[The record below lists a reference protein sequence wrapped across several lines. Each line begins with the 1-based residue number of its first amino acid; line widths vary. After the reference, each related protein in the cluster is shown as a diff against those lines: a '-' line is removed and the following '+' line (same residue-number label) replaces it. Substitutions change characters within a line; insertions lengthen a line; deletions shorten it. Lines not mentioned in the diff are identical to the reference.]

1 MFMIMYSHN
10 LSSLSEAEATRRDVH
25 NSNMSLVAATPG
37 QYWTV
42 HCHRGNVSSLLCG
55 IAQVLVRIEKSVC
68 EGEVV
73 SYGIRIVAGV

>member
-1 MFMIMYSHN
+1 M
-10 LSSLSEAEATRRDVH
+10 T
-25 NSNMSLVAATPG
+25 LVAATPG

-73 SYGIRIVAGV
+73 SYGIMIVAGLSKTSF

>member
-1 MFMIMYSHN
+1 MFMIMYSHH
-10 LSSLSEAEATRRDVH
+10 LSSLSAAEVTRRDVY
-25 NSNMSLVAATPG
+25 NGNMSLVAATPG

-42 HCHRGNVSSLLCG
+42 HCHRGNVSSLLRG
-55 IAQVLVRIEKSVC
+55 IAQVLVRIVKSVC